1 MNAKICPRC
10 QTPNPPTGQ
19 ACYNCGTPL
28 AAPGYP
34 QQGYPPQ
41 QPGYPPQQP
50 PGYPGSQP
58 GYTPPPGSQPGYTPP
73 PGSQPG
79 YPPGAQPGFHAPS
92 QAAAPQRPMPK
103 ATMAMSSEDAMAAL
117 SMAGMSAPG
126 QPSPGSHA
134 GTGQAV
140 AGEVTVGR
148 DPSNVI
154 VLENPVVSA
163 RHAKIARNAQ
173 GGLVV
178 QDLGSTN
185 GTYHRGERI
194 QSRVVSLQEDI
205 YLGSAPLRMS
215 DPRIAG
221 LIIAVNRPPQRGQ
234 PFVLGSDPSCDVTLH
249 DPNVAPRHCQLTEL
263 PGGGFQVQDM
273 GSPNGTAID
282 NASFRI
288 QTANANATSTLML
301 GGFALPLQLLARMV
315 EAAKGEGSVMQM
327 AEAAVQGL
335 NLDKPVITVGRAP
348 GADLVLPHPSVSG
361 RHAEIRKQQDGRFQ
375 IKDLGSTNGT
385 YVNGVRIST
394 HIAGPGDRVTVGAVT
409 LLLGA
414 RGIEGAQRA
423 KVRLDIVQVGLQVK
437 DRSSGKPRNLLENV
451 NMSIFPGEL
460 IGMLGPS
467 GAGKSTLLMTVL
479 GILRPTG
486 GGVLLNGRPLFE
498 QYEAFRTNVG
508 YVPQDDIV
516 HPELTVK
523 EALRYACKLRLPRGT
538 SSQHIE
544 ESIDATLK
552 EVGLWDQRDL
562 RIGSAEQKVLSGG
575 QRRRVNLAVELVT
588 DPSLLILDEPT
599 SGLSWTDAA
608 DVIST
613 LRRLADN
620 GRTIVVTIHQPDYQE
635 YEKFDAVTILG
646 RGGKL
651 LFYGPAS
658 PDSYEFF
665 GATPGKPRE
674 MFDHL
679 EQLPADQW
687 REKFH
692 QSETYRR
699 FVVERAGNAQAQSGG
714 APPKPRARSSIRQFP
729 VLLGRSFK
737 LTFRNKTALA
747 MLVIQAPLLAVLIGL
762 TTGGATAFLVPSFG
776 CSTREEAVDQCAG
789 IDDRLACDP
798 ERRMAIAARLPDL
811 ETPHD
816 DERVKDPRTALL
828 AMLMAL
834 FLPMIIAS
842 SNVLVAERTVYERER
857 LAGLN
862 ILPYVIAR
870 MTVLFF
876 LGGVVVILH
885 VPIAYYMCDLNAA
898 SGVDGI
904 VNLVKYMYVGFLTTS
919 TAAAMGMSLSAA
931 VSNPVTA
938 LWGINF
944 LVIPQLLFAGS
955 ISRLQDL
962 TALLSWL
969 TATRFGL
976 ESLASVDLRAREELE
991 DCQVE
996 RYLENLPNYFSDPDS
1011 FVGGF
1016 VTDFPLVF
1024 ATLGMGAISFG
1035 AFVLTTSLL
1044 KLKDK

>member
-1 MNAKICPRC
+1 MNAKVCPRC
-10 QTPNPPTGQ
+10 QAPNQPTAP
-19 ACYNCGTPL
+19 ACYNCGTPFA
-28 AAPGYP
+28 AAPGA
-34 QQGYPPQ
+34 
-41 QPGYPPQQP
+41 
-50 PGYPGSQP
+50 YPGQ
-58 GYTPPPGSQPGYTPP
+58 GHPPPGQVPPGQAPPGQASYPGQVP
-73 PGSQPG
+73 PGSYPG
-79 YPPGAQPGFHAPS
+79 QAPPQ
-92 QAAAPQRPMPK
+92 AAPQIAASQGGGVPK
-103 ATMAMSSEDAMAAL
+103 ATMALSSADAMAAL
-117 SMAGMSAPG
+117 SAAGLAP
-126 QPSPGSHA
+126 PGSGPSAAPPGHDEI
-134 GTGQAV
+134 TI
-140 AGEVTVGR
+140 GR

-163 RHAKIARNAQ
+163 RHARITRNPQ
-173 GGLVV
+173 GGLLV

-185 GTYHRGERI
+185 GTYLRGERI
-194 QSRVVSLQEDI
+194 SQVVVGLADDI

-215 DPRIAG
+215 DPRIAS
-221 LIIAVNRPPQRGQ
+221 LIIRVTRPPQKGQ
-234 PFVLGSDPSCDVTLH
+234 PFSLGSDPQCEVQIL
-249 DPNVAPRHCQLTEL
+249 DPRVAPRHCQLTET
-263 PGGGFQVQDM
+263 PSGYVVQDL

-288 QTANANATSTLML
+288 QQANAQPTSTVML
-301 GGFALPLQLLARMV
+301 GGFPLPLQLLARLM
-315 EAAKGEGSVMQM
+315 EAGRGEGSVMAM

-335 NLDKPVITVGRAP
+335 NLDKPVITIGRAP
-348 GADLVLPHPSVSG
+348 GNDLTLPHPSVSG
-361 RHAEIRKQQDGRFQ
+361 RHAQITKQQDGRFMVQ
-375 IKDLGSTNGT
+375 DMGSTNGT
-385 YVNGVRIST
+385 YVNGVRIAPSAV
-394 HIAGPGDRVTVGAVT
+394 AGPGDRVTVGAVT

-423 KVRLDIVQVGLQVK
+423 KVRLDLVQVGLVVK
-437 DRSSGKPRNLLENV
+437 DRSTGQPRNLLENI

-479 GILRPTG
+479 GIIRPTG
-486 GGVLLNGRPLFE
+486 GGVLLNGKPLFE
-498 QYEAFRTNVG
+498 QYESFRTNVG

-516 HPELTVK
+516 HPELTVR
-523 EALRYACKLRLPRGT
+523 EALRYACKLRLPAGT
-538 SSQHIE
+538 SSKHIE

-552 EVGLWDQRDL
+552 EVGLWEQRDL
-562 RIGSAEQKVLSGG
+562 RIGSPEQKVLSGG

-635 YEKFDAVTILG
+635 YEKFDSVCILG

-651 LFYGPAS
+651 LFFGPPS

-692 QSETYRR
+692 QTETYRR
-699 FVVERAGNAQAQSGG
+699 FVVERAANAQAQSGG
-714 APPKPRARSSIRQFP
+714 APPKPRPRSSLRQFP
-729 VLLGRSFK
+729 MLLGRSLK
-737 LTFRNKTALA
+737 LTLRNRTALVLL
-747 MLVIQAPLLAVLIGL
+747 MIQAPLLGVLIGL
-762 TTGGATAFLVPSFG
+762 TTGGATAFRVPQFG

-789 IDDRLACDP
+789 VDDRMACDP
-798 ERRMAIAARLPDL
+798 ERRMAISVRLPD
-811 ETPHD
+811 EEPPYAED
-816 DERVKDPRTALL
+816 RVKDPRTALL

-842 SNVLVAERTVYERER
+842 SNVLVSERTVYERER

-862 ILPYVIAR
+862 ILPYVTAR
-870 MTVLFF
+870 LWVLFL
-876 LGGVVVILH
+876 LGGVVVVLH
-885 VPIAYYMCDLNAA
+885 VPIAYFLCDLNAA
-898 SGVDGI
+898 SGFDQI
-904 VNLVKYMYVGFLTTS
+904 INLGKYMYVGFLITS
-919 TAAAMGMSLSAA
+919 TAAAMGMALSAA
-931 VSNPVTA
+931 VSNPVSA

-955 ISRLQDL
+955 ISRLQGL
-962 TALLSWL
+962 TQLLSWF

-976 ESLASVDLRAREELE
+976 ESLTSVDLGARDQLAA
-991 DCQVE
+991 CQRE
-996 RYLENLPNYFSDPDS
+996 RYLENLPNFFNS
-1011 FVGGF
+1011 GF
-1016 VTDFPLVF
+1016 VTDYPLVF
-1024 ATLGMGAISFG
+1024 ATVGCVTIMFI
-1035 AFVLTTSLL
+1035 AFVLTSVLL
-1044 KLKDK
+1044 KIKDK